1 MVDDPHS
8 GVGLV
13 RTGLEVKEQPEEEG
27 LFIFP
32 QSLGKLPTVDTLSLL
47 IYSNICQ
54 AASLGVLA
62 CLVLDFLSWTS
73 STFFGWKLVSSENKK
88 RYHIRIKFKV
98 EVP

>member
-8 GVGLV
+8 GLGLV
-13 RTGLEVKEQPEEEG
+13 RAGLEVKEQLEEEG

-32 QSLGKLPTVDTLSLL
+32 QSLGKLPTVDTLPLL

-62 CLVLDFLSWTS
+62 CLVLAFLSWTS
-73 STFFGWKLVSSENKK
+73 STFFGWKLVSSESKK
-88 RYHIRIKFKV
+88 RYHIRIKFN
-98 EVP
+98 